1 MTRPLYKIE
10 IYDNTPALVYTI
22 GEGGTADLLR
32 VRTVHS
38 MTDRIGSFN
47 FSLSSKAGTEYLY
60 DDVDV
65 HYKVKIF
72 LGYDSLSGSDLV
84 MAGRITDIE
93 SLVTEAGY
101 VRMFNGLDLGEL
113 LQRRMKTKYWYNVDA
128 HTIVDELA
136 NTDLGLAVDTDSDTH
151 DETIYADTERYF
163 DLFKKASDYFV
174 DGVNDVK
181 KDFYIADVAG
191 VDTLRWKARPIRT
204 SGVETLTV
212 GKNIQ
217 SLRVIR
223 DVNRVKNWIV
233 VYGARDLAE
242 PSDKDSW
249 TEGIGDWTLAQGSPP
264 LVADAVDFAVG
275 TASVRGDSNFAVNP
289 PLEFYYGP
297 TTDVFTGPRKDG
309 NTTIHFWAKSE
320 GLAALILPSVSI
332 LYQWTPHVGWSRT
345 LGDVWTNNQWNEF
358 TFPVGPDAE
367 GWTALAHPN
376 NKNYWNLPVLMVDF
390 ESVGSGN
397 GVHSLH
403 VDGLHF
409 GNRCFYCAAEQDAGS
424 QTDYGR
430 RDLYYVDSNLV
441 SNAECLN
448 MAKTLLY
455 QLSQPLV
462 QIEAGISG
470 NTNVKIGDRLNMTV
484 PAEDMS
490 AVPFDVIQVEH
501 DFSAQGFT
509 TKALMVNSVNVR
521 KESDF
526 TTPMTS
532 IKRLLQA
539 QKLMAKDQK
548 EIG

>member
-1 MTRPLYKIE
+1 MKPVYKIE
-10 IYDNTPALVYTI
+10 ISDNTPALVYTI
-22 GEGGTADLLR
+22 GEGGAAD
-32 VRTVHS
+32 VTKIRTVHS
-38 MTDRIGSFN
+38 MTDRVGSFS
-47 FSLSSKAGTEYLY
+47 FGLSAKAGSKYVY

-72 LGYDSLSGSDLV
+72 LGYDSISASDLV
-84 MAGRITDIE
+84 MAGRITDIDG
-93 SLVTEAGY
+93 SMTDLGY
-101 VRMFNGLDLGEL
+101 VRTFNGLDLGEL
-113 LQRRMKTKYWYNVDA
+113 LQRRIKTKYWYGVDA
-128 HTIVDELA
+128 HIIADELA
-136 NTDLGLAVDTDSDTH
+136 NTDLGLAVDTDPDAH

-163 DLFKKASDYFV
+163 DLFKKVSDYYV

-181 KDFYIADVAG
+181 KDFYVTDVAG

-204 SGVETLTV
+204 TGVETLTIGENV
-212 GKNIQ
+212 Q

-249 TEGIGDWTLAQGSPP
+249 TETTANWTLAQGSPP
-264 LVADAVDFAVG
+264 LVADAGDFVVG

-289 PLEFYYGP
+289 PVEFYYEP
-297 TTDVFTGPRKDG
+297 TTDIFTGPRKDG
-309 NTTIHFWAKSE
+309 NTTIHFKAKSE
-320 GLAALILPSVSI
+320 GLASLIVPRVALWYSWGPA
-332 LYQWTPHVGWSRT
+332 VGWYRT

-367 GWTALAHPN
+367 GWSAFGHAN
-376 NKNYWNLPVLMVDF
+376 NKNYWNLPIPKVDF
-390 ESVGSGN
+390 QGTGSGN
-397 GVHSLH
+397 GVYSLH

-409 GNRCFYCAAEQDAGS
+409 GNRCFYCAAEQDAAS

-441 SNAECLN
+441 SNAECVN
-448 MAKTLLY
+448 MARTLLY
-455 QLSQPLV
+455 QLSEPLI
-462 QIEAGISG
+462 QIEVEIPG
-470 NTNVKIGDRLNMTV
+470 NTNVKIGDRLSMTV
-484 PAEDMS
+484 PAEGLS
-490 AVPFDVIQVEH
+490 AVDFDVIQVEH
-501 DFSAQGFT
+501 DFSAAFK
-509 TKALMVNSVNVR
+509 TKALMVNSENIR

-532 IKRLLQA
+532 LKKLLQA